1 LPHIKTVVCVAEERA
16 VLEALVR
23 SNPELLEVIN
33 EIAYER
39 QTVILVA
46 LGDNEEAR
54 DYYMAEKSR

>member
-1 LPHIKTVVCVAEERA
+1 

-54 DYYMAEKSR
+54 DYYMAEKIEMMNSADPVTWDE